1 LLLEGWPDSD
11 KAASSFAGNQ
21 STLASFTSSP
31 EYALKQ
37 IEAYDQQRER
47 IHRGIPKVSVRQ
59 GAGTPPAGA
68 NVISLINF

>member
-1 LLLEGWPDSD
+1 V
-11 KAASSFAGNQ
+11 AGFGQ
-21 STLASFTSSP
+21 GSEQLRGAIKSTLASFTSSP

-47 IHRGIPKVSVRQ
+47 IHRGIPNVSVRK

-68 NVISLINF
+68 NVISLDQFLRQ